1 MKPIVWHLIGDK
13 RAGGSNRLV
22 KQLISSSLE
31 KQFDFAVLRLEE
43 AKAQLK
49 HSSPDV
55 IIFHYPCAWKYLT
68 DLWLLKQHSQLYIYD
83 HHYSQGFEQH
93 QVTSK
98 MFEKSHYKSPL
109 NPPTLKYFQSFS
121 PQNWGAGEAK
131 IYKNLATII
140 FLISFRFRFRLMLR
154 LAYGLADE
162 VVSISNAQRDWMLNH
177 KLVKPSKIRTIYSAS
192 PVDTLLTIPAKDPII
207 PLKIGAYG
215 RFAPQKGFDLLLTA
229 FASLPGEKFQ
239 LYLGGY
245 GQDEQLIKDLA
256 RDLPHVKL
264 LGAIEDVPSFLADC
278 DVIVIPSRW
287 EPWGLVCLEA
297 KAAGKPVVAFAVDG
311 LREQVRLE
319 DKEMGEMGRW
329 RDREDGETVRDRFQ
343 IGDCG
348 LLVPANDIQQ
358 LAAAIKSLPQQNLIA
373 WGEAGRTSVVKAW
386 TEFLHS
392 WELFLGEITA

>member
-31 KQFDFAVLRLEE
+31 KQFDFAVFRLEE
-43 AKAQLK
+43 AKAKLK
-49 HSSPDV
+49 YSSPDV
-55 IIFHYPCAWKYLT
+55 IIFHYPCAWKYLA
-68 DLWLLKQHSQLYIYD
+68 DLWLLRQHSQLYIYD
-83 HHYSQGFEQH
+83 HHYCQGFEQH

-98 MFEKSHYKSPL
+98 Y
-109 NPPTLKYFQSFS
+109 
-121 PQNWGAGEAK
+121 
-131 IYKNLATII
+131 
-140 FLISFRFRFRLMLR
+140 RFRLMLR
-154 LAYGLADE
+154 LAYGLADG
-162 VVSISNAQRDWMLNH
+162 VVSISNAQRNWMLNH
-177 KLVKPSKIRTIYSAS
+177 KLVKPNKVRTIYSAS
-192 PVDTLLTIPAKDPII
+192 PIDILLTIPAKDPSI

-215 RFAPQKGFDLLLTA
+215 RFAPQKGFDLLLPA

-239 LYLGGY
+239 LCLGGY

-264 LGAIEDVPSFLADC
+264 LGAIEDVPAFLADC

-297 KAAGKPVVAFAVDG
+297 KAAGKPVVVFAVDG
-311 LREQVRLE
+311 LREQVRLG
-319 DKEMGEMGRW
+319 DGEMGRW
-329 RDREDGETVRDRFQ
+329 RDREDGETGRDRFQ

-348 LLVPANDIQQ
+348 LLVSPNNIQQ
-358 LAAAIKSLPQQNLIA
+358 LTKAISSLPEQNLTP
-373 WGEAGRTSVVKAW
+373 WGESGRTSVVNAW